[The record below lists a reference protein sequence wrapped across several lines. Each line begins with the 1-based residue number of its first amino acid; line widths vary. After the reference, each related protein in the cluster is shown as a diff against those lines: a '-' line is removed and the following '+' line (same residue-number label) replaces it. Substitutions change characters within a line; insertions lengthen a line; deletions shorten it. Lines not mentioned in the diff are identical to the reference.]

1 MSLRQ
6 TLELA
11 LIEALFNHDDF
22 QAGILILA
30 IRYVKLREAYETV

>member
-6 TLELA
+6 TLEHA

-22 QAGILILA
+22 QAGILMLA
-30 IRYVKLREAYETV
+30 IEYLKLRDAYD